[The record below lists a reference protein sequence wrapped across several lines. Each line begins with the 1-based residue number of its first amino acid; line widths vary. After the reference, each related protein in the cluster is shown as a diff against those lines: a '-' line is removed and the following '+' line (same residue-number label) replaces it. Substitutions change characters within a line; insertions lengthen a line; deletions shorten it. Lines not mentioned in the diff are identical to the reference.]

1 MNRTAGRDDEE
12 GSPTSELQFR
22 PGYDRPVNS
31 VDVTRRSPFGD
42 NPLVGE
48 RGATTQRRILDAAL
62 DVFGEKG
69 YHETRVELITKAA
82 GCSRPAFY
90 QYFASKEDVFWR
102 LAAQMAKEMDA
113 ISHRLGTVDPDA
125 SGVDTLRV
133 WLDEVVDLCDTYAPL
148 LAAFQAAMREQ
159 ARTAK
164 GSRSVSERLGEAI
177 LRDLDRPDVARRPT
191 ASVTVSVM
199 LRAIHYWRLGLG
211 QIARGRFLDGLA
223 QSLHRLLFGT
233 IPGVNVGPVVKP
245 PPKRVPKWPVSPP
258 DHRAARPLRPRGQ
271 QTRGQLLQA
280 GSAVLPILGYHETR
294 IDDIVEEAGISH
306 GSFYRYFDSK
316 DDLFQVLATTAATA
330 MVDLLGDF
338 PDDASE
344 TAVRSWLQRWVTTYS
359 DNGGIL
365 SAWQE
370 IGQSDPALAEFSLGI
385 ATVAFDRLVRIVN
398 RRGFGDSTVDA
409 IVLLSVIERVPYSML
424 VLGYVTEEQAVD
436 AAGLIVRRG
445 LLGLEPARSAEARAR

>member
-113 ISHRLGTVDPDA
+113 ISHRLGRVDPDA

-177 LRDLDRPDVARRPT
+177 LRDLDRPDAARRPT
-191 ASVTVSVM
+191 ASVTVSVT

-211 QIARGRFLDGLA
+211 QIERGRFLDGLA

-338 PDDASE
+338 PDDTSE